1 MQLLDLLDESRR
13 QLEICNACRYCEGY
27 CAVFPAMERR
37 TAFTNG
43 DVEYLANLCHDCR
56 ACFYACPFASPHE
69 FAVNLPAVLSEVRSN
84 TYTRHVWPAVVGRLA
99 THAGKLIVV
108 LAAISLLIVF
118 AYVLMTVGPAGLFG
132 TQIGEGAFY
141 RVVPHL
147 AMAIPA
153 LAISA
158 YVVVVMLAGGYRF
171 WREVGG
177 TVGELLDIRSLWGA
191 TVDAFELRYL
201 RGGGDGCYYPA
212 DRPSKSRVVLHSLV
226 FYGFMAAFA
235 STTIAF
241 VFQAFLGVLP
251 PYDYLSLPVVLG
263 VIGGVAMTVGCTGLM
278 LVKLRSDPAP
288 AASVMRSMDFAFL
301 AILDLA
307 SITGLLV
314 VAFRETAAMGV
325 LLGLHL
331 GVLGGLYVSLPYSK
345 FVHVVYRYAA
355 IIKHRI
361 ESRREAAA
369 VRAASVADVTT

>member
-201 RGGGDGCYYPA
+201 RGDVG
-212 DRPSKSRVVLHSLV
+212 RVQVRG
-226 FYGFMAAFA
+226 Y
-235 STTIAF
+235 
-241 VFQAFLGVLP
+241 
-251 PYDYLSLPVVLG
+251 
-263 VIGGVAMTVGCTGLM
+263 
-278 LVKLRSDPAP
+278 RSARQSMPG
-288 AASVMRSMDFAFL
+288 RS
-301 AILDLA
+301 
-307 SITGLLV
+307 
-314 VAFRETAAMGV
+314 
-325 LLGLHL
+325 
-331 GVLGGLYVSLPYSK
+331 
-345 FVHVVYRYAA
+345 
-355 IIKHRI
+355 
-361 ESRREAAA
+361 
-369 VRAASVADVTT
+369 